1 MAMYSQRGAARYQ
14 TVANHGLVA
23 GASPARLVQI
33 MFEQILSHL
42 VIAQGC
48 MERIK
53 NNMPLPE
60 VVAKG
65 KSLGKAIRLIN
76 QLNNTLDMD
85 RGREI
90 ADNLRSLYVYM
101 LARLTTANINNDPA
115 IVGEVMSLLQK
126 VKAGWDQVVAGLG
139 TGAATESR

>member
-33 MFEQILSHL
+33 VFEQILSHL

-48 MERIK
+48 MERIR

-76 QLNNTLDMD
+76 QLNNTLDME

-101 LARLTTANINNDPA
+101 LARLTTANINNDPL
-115 IVGEVMSLLQK
+115 IVGEVISLLQK

>member
-48 MERIK
+48 MERIR

-90 ADNLRSLYVYM
+90 ADNLRALYVYM
-101 LARLTTANINNDPA
+101 LARLTTANINNDPL
-115 IVGEVMSLLQK
+115 IVGEVISLLQK